1 MSRPNM
7 GSIVNKGSLSRFI
20 SLAIP
25 SAAFLL
31 AITGCHSKVDQ
42 PEAASATPPGIVETA
57 IVHPQQVANH
67 LDLTARVA
75 PDPTRVVHVFS
86 QVSGRLLE
94 LYVRPGQE
102 VVKGQKIGL
111 IQSSDISS
119 ARSDYEKARIE
130 SLRADRQLDRAKQ
143 LLQHEVMA
151 QKDYDDLQAASQA
164 AHAEMN
170 RAQQRIQMLGFSV
183 EGNSDTVT
191 LKAPI
196 AGAVLDIGSASGEFQ
211 KSLDNATAIA
221 TIANLDEVWVL
232 GDVYERDLASVRVG
246 NPVEISFPAYP
257 RETVHGK
264 IANVSDAI
272 DPTSLTLKVRVVLGN
287 PAHRYKPLMYAT
299 IEVNRSS
306 ALAFLVPQ
314 TAVIH
319 EGAASYVFVQT
330 SPGKYDRRAVVTGQ
344 SRDPSIEI
352 TSGLHDGDAVVTT
365 GAALLRAPA
374 GD

>member
-1 MSRPNM
+1 MSRANM
-7 GSIVNKGSLSRFI
+7 RSIVRFI
-20 SLAIP
+20 NVAIS
-25 SAAFLL
+25 SAAILL
-31 AITGCHSKVDQ
+31 AITGCHGKVEQ
-42 PEAASATPPGIVETA
+42 AEPASATPPGVVETT
-57 IVHPQQVANH
+57 IVHPQQVANR
-67 LDLTARVA
+67 LDITARVT

-102 VVKGQKIGL
+102 VANGQKIGL
-111 IQSSDISS
+111 IQSSDIASV
-119 ARSDYEKARIE
+119 RSDYEKAKIE
-130 SLRADRQLDRAKQ
+130 ALRTDHQLDRAKQ
-143 LLQHEVMA
+143 LLQHEDMA
-151 QKDYDDLQAASQA
+151 QKDFDDIQAASQA
-164 AHAEMN
+164 AHAEVN
-170 RAQQRIQMLGFSV
+170 RTQERIQMLGFSV

-196 AGAVLDIGSASGEFQ
+196 GGAVLDIGTASGEFE

-221 TIANLDEVWVL
+221 TIANLDEVWVM
-232 GDVYERDLASVRVG
+232 GDVYERDLASVKVG

-257 RETVHGK
+257 GETVHGK

-272 DPTSLTLKVRVVLGN
+272 DPTSLTLKVRIVLNN
-287 PAHRYKPLMYAT
+287 PGHRYKPLMYST
-299 IEVNRSS
+299 IAVDRSS
-306 ALAFLVPQ
+306 TLAFLAPQ

-319 EGAASYVFVQT
+319 EGSASYVFVQT
-330 SPGKYDRRAVVTGQ
+330 APGKYDKRGVVTAQ
-344 SRDPSIEI
+344 SRGTSIEI